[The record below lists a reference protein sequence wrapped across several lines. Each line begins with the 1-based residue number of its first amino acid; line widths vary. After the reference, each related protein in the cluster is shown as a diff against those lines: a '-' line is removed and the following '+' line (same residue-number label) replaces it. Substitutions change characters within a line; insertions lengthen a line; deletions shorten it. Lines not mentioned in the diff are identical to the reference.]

1 MGEKLAESKSFLTQ
15 AVETDLDLNTLN
27 PLSQQPANGLI
38 ADAGGG
44 RNTDSTR
51 RFSVP
56 LLLLA
61 LTANPLKM
69 FSDAIDFAGRV
80 LDRLLR
86 SIGGDLRL
94 PRGVAGLVGGSFGAF
109 GRFLRMLR
117 VGRGLLRLLLGG
129 AAAGDGQA

>member
-1 MGEKLAESKSFLTQ
+1 MTLPGSARSGF
-15 AVETDLDLNTLN
+15 LNTL
-27 PLSQQPANGLI
+27 LDGLI

-44 RNTDSTR
+44 RNTESTR

-61 LTANPLKM
+61 LTANPLEM

-80 LDRLLR
+80 RARLLGT
-86 SIGGDLRL
+86 IGGDLRL
-94 PRGVAGLVGGSFGAF
+94 PCGVAGLVGGSFGTF
-109 GRFLRMLR
+109 GRFLRMFR
-117 VGRGLLRLLLGG
+117 VRRGLLRLLLGG